1 MTTGELDSACALDAS
16 TVVEVAAAA
25 ADDVDR
31 NGRFPREAVDALR
44 QNGLLSASLPVE
56 FGGRG
61 SSISELAR
69 VTRQL
74 GAACSSTAMI
84 FAMHHSQALTL
95 RFHAATPAAADLA
108 REVARTEALLASATT
123 EITTGGDVRS
133 STCAVQ
139 TNGDRVHL
147 EKNAPVI
154 SYGEYADYICTT
166 ARRNSDSP
174 PGDQVLVVCPRT
186 ETELAKTSE
195 WDTLGFRG
203 TCSPG
208 FILTADTSVDNVI
221 PVDYSIISA
230 HTMQPSS
237 HTLWAAAWLGMADA
251 AIAKARTE
259 VRAAARKTPG
269 TTPPQ
274 ATRLAD
280 LLELHQRFESSVS
293 DGIAQYEEFLAAGH
307 LEPTIGFSV
316 TMNNLKL
323 TASTA
328 VVEIVAGALTICG
341 INGYR
346 ENHRASMGR
355 LLRDS
360 YGPALMVS
368 NDRIRANNSQLVLA
382 LRG

>member
-1 MTTGELDSACALDAS
+1 MTTEELKSAVDA
-16 TVVEVAAAA
+16 TAVAAAAAAA
-25 ADDVDR
+25 ADDVDKHA
-31 NGRFPREAVDALR
+31 RFPAEAVDMLR
-44 QNGLLSASLPVE
+44 EAKLLSTCLPVE

-61 SSISELAR
+61 SSLSDLAAI
-69 VTRQL
+69 TRQL
-74 GAACSSTAMI
+74 GAACSSTAMV

-95 RFHAATPAAADLA
+95 RFHAATPAAAELA
-108 REVARTEALLASATT
+108 RTVARNEALLASATT

-133 STCAVQ
+133 STCAVE
-139 TNGDRVHL
+139 TTGDRIHL
-147 EKNAPVI
+147 QKNAPVI

-166 ARRNSDSP
+166 ARRNVDSP
-174 PGDQVLVVCPRT
+174 PGDQVLVVCPRA
-186 ETELAKTSE
+186 ETTLERTSE

-208 FILTADTSVDNVI
+208 FMLSVDTSSDNVI

-237 HTLWAAAWLGMADA
+237 HTLWASAWLGIADA
-251 AIAKARTE
+251 AVAKARTE
-259 VRAAARKTPG
+259 VRAAARRSPG
-269 TTPPQ
+269 STPPQ
-274 ATRLAD
+274 AARFAE
-280 LLELHQRFESSVS
+280 LLELHQRFESSVA
-293 DGIAQYEEFLAAGH
+293 DGIARYEAFLAAGH

-316 TMNNLKL
+316 AMNNLKL

-328 VVEIVAGALTICG
+328 VVDIVAAALTICG